1 MALGLDAGNNIIKK
15 NMKQKFHV
23 WLAIVGDIITPLSSH
38 TIKARG
44 GFTLSLAFHLFS
56 IISLYRS
63 TRLGNWHSNRARR
76 APARRRRKL
85 CISVTFSRL
94 LTIKPDFVEHRSERR
109 WSMLAGINHSNTAAI
124 DLVTITYK
132 LPCCFWPRV
141 KSGDIEHSKKKNE
154 TEKDNASMKNSLSNQ
169 FVGDHFHE
177 TVRVSLLHIK
187 WMPIKRQV
195 NLNSGTSVHT
205 KMLDMYWRFRQ
216 FRSDMMKLVKSKIGL
231 ENGNNRSA
239 LLLVTRRRV

>member
-94 LTIKPDFVEHRSERR
+94 LTIKPDFFVEHRSERR

-141 KSGDIEHSKKKNE
+141 KSGDIEHSKKK
-154 TEKDNASMKNSLSNQ
+154 MKQ
-169 FVGDHFHE
+169 KK
-177 TVRVSLLHIK
+177 TMRPWKTVSLTSLWGITFMRLLECHFFTSNECPLKGK
-187 WMPIKRQV
+187 WTWTV
-195 NLNSGTSVHT
+195 A
-205 KMLDMYWRFRQ
+205 
-216 FRSDMMKLVKSKIGL
+216 LVFTLKC
-231 ENGNNRSA
+231 
-239 LLLVTRRRV
+239 